1 MNSLKKILFLI
12 DYKFYILFF
21 LLFLFILISLFE
33 IISLAL
39 LTPFLSLIAGSGNLD
54 SYFLTNLFFIENID
68 RNNLIIFFGSIIL
81 TMIILKSFFTLFCW
95 YLVYY
100 FTWQNVISLRIKLV
114 DIYKNID
121 YEKYIKKTSTEYIQ
135 NITVLSGHFTKQT
148 LIPLMQLLSDLILA
162 ISISLFLLFT
172 DIYIFLS
179 IIILLILFSLT
190 FGVFLKRKLIFY
202 GQAINDNALKVLNG
216 VKNLFQGYK
225 EVKVYN
231 KSEFFRDSII
241 DGTKKTAKY
250 QIKVQV
256 FNRLP
261 RAILEIIVTFIT
273 MSIVFFYFIANEYQ
287 LSEILPKLVI
297 FVIAAMRLGPAAA
310 AINVSLNQLKIGK
323 FALDKLY
330 LELYE
335 MNKFKSKK
343 TDLDNLQNFKDLYFD
358 NVSYAYPG
366 TKKMVLENISFK
378 ISKGDIIGIFGGS
391 GAGKTTCID
400 LLLGFLKPIKGKIL
414 YNGETNLSEKY
425 INSFQKIIG
434 YIPQDI
440 FIINDSIKKNI
451 TLDQNNE
458 NLSSNFNRALKSS
471 SLEDFVS
478 NQERGSD
485 SHLGDNG
492 VNISGG
498 QKQRISL
505 ARAIFHNREI
515 LILDEATNAL
525 DEITER
531 KIINDIHS
539 MKKDKTI
546 LIISHNSNILN
557 ICDKIIILENGK
569 VKNIDTYENIFHANK

>member
-1 MNSLKKILFLI
+1 
-12 DYKFYILFF
+12 
-21 LLFLFILISLFE
+21 
-33 IISLAL
+33 
-39 LTPFLSLIAGSGNLD
+39 
-54 SYFLTNLFFIENID
+54 
-68 RNNLIIFFGSIIL
+68 
-81 TMIILKSFFTLFCW
+81 
-95 YLVYY
+95 
-100 FTWQNVISLRIKLV
+100 
-114 DIYKNID
+114 
-121 YEKYIKKTSTEYIQ
+121 
-135 NITVLSGHFTKQT
+135 
-148 LIPLMQLLSDLILA
+148 
-162 ISISLFLLFT
+162 
-172 DIYIFLS
+172 
-179 IIILLILFSLT
+179 
-190 FGVFLKRKLIFY
+190 
-202 GQAINDNALKVLNG
+202 
-216 VKNLFQGYK
+216 YK

-569 VKNIDTYENIFHANK
+569 